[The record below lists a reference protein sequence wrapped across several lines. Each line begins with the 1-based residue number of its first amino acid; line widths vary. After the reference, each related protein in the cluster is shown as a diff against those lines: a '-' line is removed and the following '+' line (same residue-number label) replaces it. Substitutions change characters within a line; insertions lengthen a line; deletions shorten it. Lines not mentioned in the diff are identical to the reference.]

1 MKASN
6 KYDKLST
13 INKGKKEIT
22 KKMIDVYTFLQS
34 TSTISPILG
43 TSTNW

>member
-1 MKASN
+1 MPMLLLILDGTTWIVHNYAP
-6 KYDKLST
+6 
-13 INKGKKEIT
+13 
-22 KKMIDVYTFLQS
+22 VQS